1 MTSAPRSRSQT
12 PAPMQTLPQTASVT
26 EAPVDP
32 APKAFARRADLDWIR
47 VTAFGL
53 LILFHVA
60 LVYAPWDWHMHSR
73 HTFGWLA
80 EAILATGPW
89 RLTLLFLVSGAALRF
104 MSRRLTPGET
114 AKARLARLVPPF
126 LFGVLILVPP
136 QSWLEALDKGWWS
149 DSLAGWW
156 VRSFT
161 LPELLRVPLNH
172 LWFVLYIGVY
182 TFAAV
187 ALLTRPKLLDAI
199 ERGLER
205 ALSGWRILLVP
216 IAYLVA
222 VRLAL
227 FPVFG
232 ITNKL
237 PDDWYNHSVSLAVF
251 VFGFAVAMRESIWE
265 DLERF
270 RRSALAGALIS
281 LVLLMVFTAHPGGT
295 AFFGMPKN
303 ALYAAN
309 QWLTIAAI
317 LGFGSVY
324 LRRADGPLLRYLTD
338 AVFPCYLAHQT
349 ILVAAVYVMK
359 PWNLPAAPEALLLV
373 AVTVG
378 GSLAVYEI
386 VRRLGPVRPLFG
398 LKRQPRPFAPNID
411 DADAKERAA
420 EPARA
425 A

>member
-1 MTSAPRSRSQT
+1 MTP
-12 PAPMQTLPQTASVT
+12 
-26 EAPVDP
+26 D
-32 APKAFARRADLDWIR
+32 AFARRADLDWIR

-104 MSRRLTPGET
+104 MSRRLTPRET
-114 AKARLARLVPPF
+114 ARARVARLLPPF
-126 LFGVLILVPP
+126 LFGVLVLVPP

-149 DSLAGWW
+149 AGLAGWW
-156 VRSFT
+156 WRSFT

-187 ALLTRPKLLDAI
+187 ALMTRPNVLQRL
-199 ERGLER
+199 EQGLER
-205 ALSGWRILLVP
+205 ALAGWRVLLVP
-216 IAYLVA
+216 IAYLIA

-227 FPVFG
+227 FPIFG
-232 ITNKL
+232 INNKL
-237 PDDWYNHSVSLAVF
+237 PIDWYNHSVSLAVF
-251 VFGFAVAMRESIWE
+251 LFGFAVAMRESIWN

-270 RRSALAGALIS
+270 RKPALAGALVC
-281 LVLLMVFTAHPGGT
+281 LVLLMVLTAHPDGR
-295 AFFGMPKN
+295 FFFNIPKN
-303 ALYAAN
+303 MVYAAN

-317 LGFGSVY
+317 LGFGSAY
-324 LRRADGPLLRYLTD
+324 LRRADGPVLRYLTD

-349 ILVAAVYVMK
+349 LLVIAIYLMK
-359 PWNLPAAPEALLLV
+359 PWGLPAIPEALLLV
-373 AVTVG
+373 TITLG
-378 GSLAVYEI
+378 GSFAVYEI
-386 VRRLGPVRPLFG
+386 VRRIGPIRPLWG
-398 LKRQPRPFAPNID
+398 LKPLA
-411 DADAKERAA
+411 RATPPKPTPDPEQA
-420 EPARA
+420 SEPARA